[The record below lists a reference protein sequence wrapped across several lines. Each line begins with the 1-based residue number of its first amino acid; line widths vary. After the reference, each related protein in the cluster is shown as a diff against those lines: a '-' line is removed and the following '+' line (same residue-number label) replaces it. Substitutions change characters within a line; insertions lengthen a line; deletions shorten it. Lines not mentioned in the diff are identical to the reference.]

1 MIVDRL
7 KLDFASPT
15 SQENGVLP
23 ATNTVINTANRS
35 AIVIGAG
42 FGGLSAALRLT
53 ARGVHTTVVDRL
65 AGPGGRAVE
74 FVHAQSK
81 HQFRYDAGPTVL
93 TAPILFE
100 ELFALFGEKLAD
112 HVNLLPVTP
121 WYQMRFADGT
131 QFNYGGTTEQI
142 QTEIARFSAAD
153 ARAYPAY
160 LAHSEKLFEKGYEE
174 LGTQAFLGWGSML
187 KALPAMMRL
196 RADRSVYDVTAKF
209 FKDDRIRR
217 AFSIQPLLVGG
228 NPFDTTSIYSLI
240 HYLERKWGVWFVRGG
255 MARLVDALVA
265 LGTRHGV
272 QFVWNA
278 DVRAIDVKEGLAN
291 GVTLRDGTQLQANT
305 VVCNADPGYV
315 LGQLLPP
322 PYRKADI
329 TERKQYSMGLFVWY
343 FSTNKQYPDVP
354 HHTILF
360 GETYREVLNKIFNTR
375 QLPDDLSIYLHRPS
389 ATDPACAPAGHDSF
403 YALVPVP
410 NLSADIDWASVAE
423 PFKASLQAALQERI
437 LPELSQHIVDES
449 HVTPQY
455 FSQELMSPWG
465 SGFSITP
472 TLMQSAGFRFP
483 NRSPDIANLYFTG
496 AGTHPGAGVPG
507 VVTSAK
513 VVERLMFGT
522 VA

>member
-1 MIVDRL
+1 MIDRL
-7 KLDFASPT
+7 KTNSLVASALDESVAGT
-15 SQENGVLP
+15 RQ
-23 ATNTVINTANRS
+23 TA
-35 AIVIGAG
+35 VVVGAG
-42 FGGLSAALRLT
+42 FGGLATALRLA
-53 ARGVHTTVVDRL
+53 ARGLKTTVVDRI

-74 FVHAQSK
+74 FIHGQSGQ
-81 HQFRYDAGPTVL
+81 QFRYDAGPTVL
-93 TAPILFE
+93 TAPVLFE
-100 ELFALFGEKLAD
+100 ELFALFGERLAD
-112 HVNLLPVTP
+112 HLELLPVTP
-121 WYQMRFADGT
+121 WYQMRFVDGT

-142 QTEIARFSAAD
+142 QAEIARFSLED
-153 ARAYPAY
+153 AKAYPAY

-272 QFVWNA
+272 TFIWNA
-278 DVRAIDVKEGLAN
+278 DVQAINVNNGLAT
-291 GVTLRDGTQLQANT
+291 GLTLKDGTQLQAST

-315 LGQLLPP
+315 LGQLLTP

-329 TERKQYSMGLFVWY
+329 TKRKQYSMGLFVWY

-360 GETYREVLNKIFNTR
+360 GKTYREVLHKIFNTR
-375 QLPDDLSIYLHRPS
+375 QLPEDLSIYLHRPG
-389 ATDPACAPAGHDSF
+389 ATDPACSPTGHDSF

-410 NLSADIDWASVAE
+410 NLFADIDWATVEQS
-423 PFKASLQAALQERI
+423 FKASLQADLQKRI
-437 LPELSQHIVDES
+437 LPGLSEHLVDES

-455 FSQELMSPWG
+455 FSQTLMSPWG

-483 NRSPDIANLYFTG
+483 NRSPDINNLYFCG

-513 VVERLMFGT
+513 VVERLMFGA

>member
-1 MIVDRL
+1 MINGLNIDPSLNVGHN
-7 KLDFASPT
+7 KASTQT
-15 SQENGVLP
+15 S
-23 ATNTVINTANRS
+23 NT

-42 FGGLSAALRLT
+42 FGGLATALRLT
-53 ARGVHTTVVDRL
+53 ARGIKTTVVDRL

-74 FVHAQSK
+74 FVHDHTGQL
-81 HQFRYDAGPTVL
+81 FRYDAGPTVL

-100 ELFALFGEKLAD
+100 ELFALFGERLAD
-112 HVNLLPVTP
+112 HVELLPVTP

-142 QTEIARFSAAD
+142 QDEIARFSVED
-153 ARAYPAY
+153 AQAYPAY

-209 FKDDRIRR
+209 FKDGRIRR

-272 QFVWNA
+272 TFVWNA
-278 DVRAIDVKEGLAN
+278 DVQAINVNHGLAS
-291 GVTLRDGTQLQANT
+291 GLTLKDGTELQANT
-305 VVCNADPGYV
+305 LVCNADPGYV
-315 LGQLLPP
+315 LSQLLPP
-322 PYRKADI
+322 PFCKADI
-329 TERKQYSMGLFVWY
+329 TQRKQYSMGLFVWY
-343 FSTNKQYPDVP
+343 FSTNKQYPEVP

-360 GETYREVLNKIFNTR
+360 GKTYREVLHKIFNTR
-375 QLPDDLSIYLHRPS
+375 ELPDDLSIYLHRPG

-423 PFKASLQAALQERI
+423 SFKASLQADLQARI
-437 LPELSQHIVDES
+437 LPELGQHIVDES

-455 FSQELMSPWG
+455 FSQQLMSPWG

-483 NRSPDIANLYFTG
+483 NRSPDIANLYFCG

-513 VVERLMFGT
+513 VVERLMFGA

>member
-1 MIVDRL
+1 MINQLNTQAAVGAARVPIS
-7 KLDFASPT
+7 ASVGDT
-15 SQENGVLP
+15 
-23 ATNTVINTANRS
+23 
-35 AIVIGAG
+35 AIVVGAG
-42 FGGLSAALRLT
+42 FGGLATALRLA
-53 ARGVHTTVVDRL
+53 ARGIKTTVVDRL

-74 FVHAQSK
+74 FVHNQAS

-100 ELFALFGEKLAD
+100 ELFALFGERLAD
-112 HVNLLPVTP
+112 HVDLLPVTP
-121 WYQMRFADGT
+121 WYQMRFADGS

-142 QTEIARFSAAD
+142 QAEIARFSVSD
-153 ARAYPAY
+153 AKAYPAY

-255 MARLVDALVA
+255 MARLVDELVA
-265 LGTRHGV
+265 LGQRHGITYL
-272 QFVWNA
+272 WNA
-278 DVRAIDVKEGLAN
+278 DVSAIDVENGRASGLH
-291 GVTLRDGTQLQANT
+291 LKDGTKLLANT

-315 LGQLLPP
+315 LSQLLPLP
-322 PYRKADI
+322 HRKPKI
-329 TERKQYSMGLFVWY
+329 TQRKQYSMGLFVWY
-343 FSTNKQYPDVP
+343 FSTNRQYPEVP

-360 GETYREVLNKIFNTR
+360 GKTYREVLHKIFDSH
-375 QLPDDLSIYLHRPS
+375 QLPDDLSIYLHRPG
-389 ATDPACAPAGHDSF
+389 ATDPACAPEGHDSF

-410 NLSADIDWASVAE
+410 NLSADIDWASVAAT
-423 PFKASLQAALQERI
+423 FKASLQADLEERI
-437 LPELSQHIVDES
+437 LSELSRHIVDES

-455 FSQELMSPWG
+455 FSQELKSPWG

-483 NRSPDIANLYFTG
+483 NRSSGIPNLYFCG

-513 VVERLMFGT
+513 VVERLMFGA

>member
-1 MIVDRL
+1 MTINQFDNNAVSSAVRHGGI
-7 KLDFASPT
+7 A
-15 SQENGVLP
+15 QAN
-23 ATNTVINTANRS
+23 AT

-42 FGGLSAALRLT
+42 FGGLATALRLA
-53 ARGVHTTVVDRL
+53 ARGVQTTVVDRL

-74 FVHAQSK
+74 FIHAQAS

-93 TAPILFE
+93 TAPLLFE
-100 ELFALFGEKLAD
+100 ELFALFGERLAD
-112 HVNLLPVTP
+112 HVDLLPVTP

-142 QTEIARFSAAD
+142 QAEIARFSLQD
-153 ARAYPAY
+153 AEAYPAY

-272 QFVWNA
+272 NFVWNA
-278 DVRAIDVKEGLAN
+278 EVAAIDVKDGQASGL
-291 GVTLRDGTQLQANT
+291 TLKDGTQLQANT

-315 LGQLLPP
+315 LDQLLPP
-322 PYRKADI
+322 PYRRKDI
-329 TERKQYSMGLFVWY
+329 TKRKQYSMGLFVWY
-343 FSTNKQYPDVP
+343 FSTDKQYQEVP

-360 GETYREVLNKIFNTR
+360 GKTYREVLHKIFNSH
-375 QLPDDLSIYLHRPS
+375 QLPDDLSIYLHRPG
-389 ATDPACAPAGHDSF
+389 ATDPAVAPFGHDSF

-410 NLSADIDWASVAE
+410 NLSADIDWLSVAE
-423 PFKASLQAALQERI
+423 TFKASLQSDLEERI
-437 LPELSQHIVDES
+437 LPGLSHHIVDES
-449 HVTPQY
+449 HVTPKY
-455 FSQELMSPWG
+455 FSQELKSPWG

-483 NRSPDIANLYFTG
+483 NRSPDISNLYFCG

-513 VVERLMFGT
+513 VVERLMFGK

>member
-1 MIVDRL
+1 MTNRQTHAPEIFSRSGQPSAVPSLETAVIV
-7 KLDFASPT
+7 
-15 SQENGVLP
+15 
-23 ATNTVINTANRS
+23 
-35 AIVIGAG
+35 GAG
-42 FGGLSAALRLT
+42 FGGLATALRMA
-53 ARGVHTTVVDRL
+53 ARGVRTTVVDRL

-74 FVHAQSK
+74 FVHNQHERK
-81 HQFRYDAGPTVL
+81 FRYDAGPTVL

-100 ELFALFGEKLAD
+100 ELFALFGERLSD
-112 HVNLLPVTP
+112 HVELLPVTP

-131 QFNYGGTTEQI
+131 QFDYGGTTEQI
-142 QTEIARFSAAD
+142 QAEIARFSVAD
-153 ARAYPAY
+153 AHAYPAY

-196 RADRSVYDVTAKF
+196 RADRSVYDVTARF
-209 FKDDRIRR
+209 FKDERIRR

-265 LGTRHGV
+265 LGTRHGIR
-272 QFVWNA
+272 FLWNA
-278 DVRAIDVKEGLAN
+278 EVAAIGVEKGRAN
-291 GVTLRDGTQLQANT
+291 GLTLKDGTHLQATT

-315 LGQLLPP
+315 LTHLLPQP
-322 PYRKADI
+322 HRKSDI
-329 TERKQYSMGLFVWY
+329 TARKQYSMGLFVWY

-360 GETYREVLNKIFNTR
+360 GKTYREVLKKIFDTR
-375 QLPDDLSIYLHRPS
+375 QLPEDLSIYLHRPC
-389 ATDPACAPAGHDSF
+389 ATDPLAAPSGHDSF

-410 NLSADIDWASVAE
+410 NLSADIDWSIVAAS
-423 PFKASLQAALQERI
+423 FKASLEADLEERI
-437 LPELSQHIVDES
+437 LPELGRHIVDES

-455 FSQELMSPWG
+455 FSDELKSPWG

-483 NRSPDIANLYFTG
+483 NRSPDVSNLYFCG